1 MVILVIN
8 NPKLPRLIAEYILID
23 RAVKNIGY
31 TTNNG
36 TLGTVIVNVIATAKF
51 NAQLIVSI
59 VSLNGLLF
67 QSC

>member
-1 MVILVIN
+1 M
-8 NPKLPRLIAEYILID
+8 AEYILID

-36 TLGTVIVNVIATAKF
+36 TSGTVNVNVIATAKF

>member
-1 MVILVIN
+1 M
-8 NPKLPRLIAEYILID
+8 LIE

-31 TTNNG
+31 TNNNG
-36 TLGTVIVNVIATAKF
+36 TLGTVKVNVIATAKF

-67 QSC
+67 QSCRIKLTVLCQFVFN